1 MTYNLLGMIYKKM
14 ILILNVNSKVMSYE
28 PLITKMS

>member
-14 ILILNVNSKVMSYE
+14 ILILNDNSKVISYK
-28 PLITKMS
+28 PVITKMS